1 MKNILLLIVS
11 LLVIEQNDLNYVN
24 SEYGYSF
31 TLPKGW
37 KKIPSAD
44 LEAAV
49 KQVNIRSK
57 YEEGFYK
64 NPDGYFAYPYILTQR
79 FTGVYSEKEFQLL
92 SKETYK
98 KMSGQVAQ
106 VVEWHSDVLEKLE
119 LSSINYDSKKK
130 ISFFVIDGRLFG
142 DATSKIIGA
151 LLFGK
156 KETIGIY
163 LYTYE
168 ATFTEDVKDFE
179 KIVDKAKIEK

>member
-1 MKNILLLIVS
+1 MKTILLIFT
-11 LLVIEQNDLNYVN
+11 LVFLREQNDLNYIN
-24 SEYGYSF
+24 SQYGYSF

-37 KKIPSAD
+37 TKIPSAD
-44 LEAAV
+44 LDAAV

-64 NPDGYFAYPYILTQR
+64 NPEGYFAYPYILTQR
-79 FTGVYSEKEFQLL
+79 FTDVYSEKEFQIL

-106 VVEWHSDVLEKLE
+106 VVEWHSAVLEKLE
-119 LSSINYDSKKK
+119 LSSINYDSKRK

-151 LLFGK
+151 MLFGK

-163 LYTYE
+163 LYTYK
-168 ATFTEDVKDFE
+168 ASFAEDVKDFE
-179 KIVDKAKIEK
+179 KIVDNAKIEK